1 MTRRCLA
8 LCFAGLALG
17 AFEPLDKPTGRITAG
32 AYEDRFSDATGR
44 WKGQFLTAEWFR
56 DDHGPWSA
64 SIARSQRPEGSGTTF
79 MIAKEHGFSD
89 TTWISGGVSAGSGA
103 DFLPTFRLDL
113 DGNLG
118 LQGPWGLGLGA
129 AWSRFSDG
137 ISTTLLQAGPS
148 WTGEVWSA
156 SLRAQA
162 LSYGSGGGSDA
173 GAIADLRWGAS
184 SLRRWHSVKLAWG
197 RGIIDSLQPGGG
209 FTAAAG
215 GTSTGTGSGRGRGK
229 GSSGPGLEGASSTA
243 APLELLA
250 STAAHLPLT
259 RHFALK
265 AEAGWGRREGQFVV
279 FSGSLQAVFTF

>member
-32 AYEDRFSDATGR
+32 AYEDRFSDTTGS

-56 DDHGPWSA
+56 DAYGPWSA

-79 MIAKEHGFSD
+79 VVAKEHGFSD
-89 TTWISGGVSAGSGA
+89 TTWVSAGVSAGSGA
-103 DFLPTFRLDL
+103 DFLPTFRADL

-137 ISTTLLQAGPS
+137 VSTSLLQAGPS

-156 SLRAQA
+156 SLRGQW

-197 RGIIDSLQPGGG
+197 RGILDSQQQGGSFASTG
-209 FTAAAG
+209 TAA
-215 GTSTGTGSGRGRGK
+215 STGSGRGRGK
-229 GSSGPGLEGASSTA
+229 GGSVLGLDGTA
-243 APLELLA
+243 ASAGPLEMLA

-259 RHFALK
+259 RHLALK
-265 AEAGWGRREGQFVV
+265 AEAGWGKREDQFVV
-279 FSGSLQAVFTF
+279 FTGSLQAVFTF

>member
-64 SIARSQRPEGSGTTF
+64 SMARSQRPEGSGTTF

-89 TTWISGGVSAGSGA
+89 TTWISGGVSKGSGA
-103 DFLPTFRLDL
+103 DFLPTLRLDL

-259 RHFALK
+259 RQLALK

-279 FSGSLQAVFTF
+279 FSGSLQAAFTF